1 LLSTGKQRDFFTRSW
16 GVDFVDSAILPSSPH
31 ICELPPNSFERY
43 LRKVRKYYSRH
54 NHTKDVHLDRPSSQ
68 VGRHSLLIWPVFSQ
82 CYGSGLDRD
91 LGRQISCS
99 FEVIDGELSTLI
111 KKFKLFSFHF

>member
-1 LLSTGKQRDFFTRSW
+1 LLSSGKQRDFFTRSW

-68 VGRHSLLIWPVFSQ
+68 VGFHSFNLAGFFRIRI
-82 CYGSGLDRD
+82 GSGFFAIKNLDSDPDSQRRAD
-91 LGRQISCS
+91 P
-99 FEVIDGELSTLI
+99 DP
-111 KKFKLFSFHF
+111 